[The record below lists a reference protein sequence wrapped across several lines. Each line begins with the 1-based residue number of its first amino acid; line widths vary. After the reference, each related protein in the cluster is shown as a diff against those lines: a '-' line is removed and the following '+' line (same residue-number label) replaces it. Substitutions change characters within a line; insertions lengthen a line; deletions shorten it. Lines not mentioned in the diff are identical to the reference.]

1 MSGLGRCGGLVNGV
15 RCGIPLGERDVVCGR
30 CQHLVTELYWRTGEG
45 RRFISSLAVK
55 GAVAARK
62 EQQEAVAAAEEEARR
77 RQDQAEATRAAPHLV
92 YYARLGHNH
101 IKIGTTY
108 DLTRRM
114 AELRVVNESNL
125 LAAEPGGFDVEQQRH
140 EQFGSGATSAER
152 KTSAK
157 DPTCST
163 TSARCAPRTAH
174 RTNWQPDLWN
184 DQRHS
189 KVPHVR
195 LLSLLPGVSR
205 DCRAFSRSGRDRGGD
220 DASLHRRHV
229 PRREARLLL
238 LPDHREGRRG
248 HREAHRADRVI
259 RPGPTRTHLG

>member
-140 EQFGSGATSAER
+140 EQFR
-152 KTSAK
+152 KWRYQRRK
-157 DPTCST
+157 EDFGEG
-163 TSARCAPRTAH
+163 
-174 RTNWQPDLWN
+174 PDLL
-184 DQRHS
+184 DHIRE
-189 KVPHVR
+189 VR
-195 LLSLLPGVSR
+195 AAHGSPYEL
-205 DCRAFSRSGRDRGGD
+205 A
-220 DASLHRRHV
+220 
-229 PRREARLLL
+229 ARLVERSA
-238 LPDHREGRRG
+238 PQ
-248 HREAHRADRVI
+248 
-259 RPGPTRTHLG
+259 